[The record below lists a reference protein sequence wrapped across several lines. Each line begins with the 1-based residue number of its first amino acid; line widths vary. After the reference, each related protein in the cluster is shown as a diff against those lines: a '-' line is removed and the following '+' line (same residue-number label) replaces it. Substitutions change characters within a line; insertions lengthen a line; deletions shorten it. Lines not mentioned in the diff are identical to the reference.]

1 MTKTTENEPKLENET
16 KTAQENKEVQQED
29 SKPKVFSK
37 QDKDEKLTPEK
48 VKKTSKGEKNAGTDE
63 ERKVEAELSET
74 EKKIAELES
83 KLTDA
88 QKQLLDAKDMHL
100 RLQADFDNYRKRNAQ
115 LRTDS
120 LAEGQTIVISKL
132 LNLLDSFER
141 ALDTECSDSSYA
153 SGMQMI
159 YKMLTDTLND
169 MGLEVIDTSIKFDPA
184 FHEAV
189 MQEEAEGKE
198 SGAITLVL
206 RKGYMLNGKVIR
218 PAMVKVAK

>member
-1 MTKTTENEPKLENET
+1 MTKTTENEPKLENEA
-16 KTAQENKEVQQED
+16 KTAQESKKVQQED
-29 SKPKVFSK
+29 SKSKVFSK
-37 QDKDEKLTPEK
+37 QGRDEKQKPEK
-48 VKKTSKGEKNAGTDE
+48 VKKAAKGEKTADANE
-63 ERKVEAELSET
+63 EMKVEAESSET
-74 EKKIAELES
+74 EKKIADFEK

-120 LAEGQTIVISKL
+120 LAEGQTMVISKL

-141 ALDTECSDSSYA
+141 ALETECIDSSYA

-159 YKMLTDTLND
+159 YKMLTDTLTD

-189 MQEEAEGKE
+189 MQEETEGKE
-198 SGAITLVL
+198 SGDITLVL
-206 RKGYMLNGKVIR
+206 RKGYMLNSKVIR